1 LRKVS
6 RVRAGNVWGKY
17 PTELELSSIHVWISR
32 TKARWGGDLDYA
44 NGTSKLITM
53 CSKNVLPKSTKITK
67 PSETISSGQGD
78 AVAVDYVYLFKTV
91 NVDLLSK
98 YAMK

>member
-1 LRKVS
+1 
-6 RVRAGNVWGKY
+6 
-17 PTELELSSIHVWISR
+17 
-32 TKARWGGDLDYA
+32 
-44 NGTSKLITM
+44 M